1 MGANG
6 GMRSVGACAL
16 AGSREWLALI
26 VVWMEGSFRFALSSS
41 ADRQK
46 MIENTTEAR
55 KRNYNMGTSQ
65 TRPGCNAREKGPKA
79 RILVVPSTSL

>member
-1 MGANG
+1 
-6 GMRSVGACAL
+6 MRSVGACAL

-41 ADRQK
+41 TDRQEMAEILPK
-46 MIENTTEAR
+46 REREATIWEHR
-55 KRNYNMGTSQ
+55 K
-65 TRPGCNAREKGPKA
+65 PARAAMQGRKDRKA